1 MEALKIKKPERSA
14 AQAEVP
20 AKAREV
26 KKVKDDARKAEQ
38 EKAKAERR
46 FDKALEVLQSL
57 KMAAPEVPAPVTPAP
72 KKKRVAA
79 PPPPP
84 PPDLSE
90 EDYSSEDDTPVE
102 KAKPRPT
109 PTLNVQRR
117 QIVFC

>member
-57 KMAAPEVPAPVTPAP
+57 KMAEPVAPITPAP
-72 KKKRVAA
+72 KKKRAAA